1 MLVLP
6 RLPQWPRRSIN
17 MKILKGDK
25 VEILIGKDKGRSGE
39 VLRVFAKTEEI
50 VVKGLNLF
58 KKHVKPTQ
66 GQKGGIV
73 EKERSLKASK
83 VMLLC
88 PNCQKRI
95 RVAYSIDKNGDKSR
109 ICRKCKSIIVAN
121 KK

>member
-1 MLVLP
+1 
-6 RLPQWPRRSIN
+6 

-39 VLRVFAKTEEI
+39 VLRVFAKSEEI

-58 KKHVKPTQ
+58 KKHLKPTQ
-66 GQKGGIV
+66 GQKGGII
-73 EKERSLKASK
+73 EKERPIKASK
-83 VMLLC
+83 TMLLC

-109 ICRKCKSIIVAN
+109 ICRKCKSIIVST